1 MFVLWIKLKLWIKLS
16 SVEEALFENKV
27 CASCVLND
35 IAKKKEKIRLVSRD
49 CKKTVQLTARPAI
62 LQCYT

>member
-1 MFVLWIKLKLWIKLS
+1 MLWVKLS

-35 IAKKKEKIRLVSRD
+35 IAKKRENSVSLARL
-49 CKKTVQLTARPAI
+49 
-62 LQCYT
+62 